1 MEFVIL
7 GILILITCL
16 VIGMPIP
23 FSFAATFIWLSFTLG
38 YQTDFLLSAGYT
50 TVNSVVLLAI
60 PLFIL
65 AGGIMEKSK
74 IGAALIGVVE
84 AFTGHLK
91 SNLGIISVVACA
103 IFGSISGSASATLS
117 CIGTIMEPRM
127 TAAGYEKGYTAALL
141 ACACP
146 LGLLIPPSSAQILY
160 AWSSGSSVLACFLST
175 IGPGLLLTLL
185 LCIVNVV
192 LVKNMDIKVP
202 PKKSHNEWV
211 ADTKK
216 SLSFG
221 VPSLIMPLI
230 ILGSIYGGIMTPTEA
245 AAASVLYAIPIG
257 IYFYKGL
264 TYSNL
269 RDTIVE
275 TSTTIGVIM
284 VMFFMV
290 MILSRLFVMEDIPQ
304 RIADSLLS
312 ITDNKLLILVLV
324 NVFMV
329 IIGMIMDDVSGILLC
344 TPILLPIVTEL
355 GIHPVHF
362 AAILGV
368 NLGMGNI
375 TPPTAPMLYLSGRI
389 CGAKINRMLSP
400 TLIFIIFAYVPTLI
414 VTTFIPE
421 LSLTI
426 PKMVMPK
433 LFGL

>member
-1 MEFVIL
+1 
-7 GILILITCL
+7 
-16 VIGMPIP
+16 
-23 FSFAATFIWLSFTLG
+23 
-38 YQTDFLLSAGYT
+38 
-50 TVNSVVLLAI
+50 
-60 PLFIL
+60 
-65 AGGIMEKSK
+65 
-74 IGAALIGVVE
+74 
-84 AFTGHLK
+84 
-91 SNLGIISVVACA
+91 
-103 IFGSISGSASATLS
+103 
-117 CIGTIMEPRM
+117 
-127 TAAGYEKGYTAALL
+127 
-141 ACACP
+141 
-146 LGLLIPPSSAQILY
+146 
-160 AWSSGSSVLACFLST
+160 
-175 IGPGLLLTLL
+175 
-185 LCIVNVV
+185 
-192 LVKNMDIKVP
+192 MDIKVP
-202 PKKSHNEWV
+202 PKKNHNEWV

-275 TSTTIGVIM
+275 TSTTTGVIM